1 MKPRV
6 YPGNLSGGPCGPPN
20 PLARLLCV
28 AQALAILGCAAG
40 QRPPDE
46 ARPTRPPLHVR
57 APDLAQPLFEALP
70 AADGYP
76 NDVVKEGVF
85 ERINRDRLLAGLLP
99 VGWDEAASRV
109 ADAFCAQ
116 QVREATRG
124 HFLMDGV
131 PPYARTA
138 FAGVFGAQAEN
149 SVSWV
154 TTAPSFTEPALRLAL
169 MGHQEMMDE
178 KPPQDGHRRTIL
190 DPDVTHVGVGYANV
204 NGRFQMSQEF
214 LTRGLERLK
223 LVGRES
229 SRLALRFEGKT
240 LSHLRLEFVTIAR
253 EPPPAPLTRE
263 ETTGR
268 TSYSYPRPTIAYVP
282 EGTSLLRVSDT
293 DTQDKIRLWTNNE
306 FSFSFAPDRPGL
318 YTFVFYTAV
327 RASEPA
333 RAVASATIW
342 VE

>member
-1 MKPRV
+1 MK
-6 YPGNLSGGPCGPPN
+6 
-20 PLARLLCV
+20 LARLLCA
-28 AQALAILGCAAG
+28 AQALAILGCASG
-40 QRPPDE
+40 RRPPDP
-46 ARPTRPPLHVR
+46 ARATQAPLHIR
-57 APDLAQPLFEALP
+57 APDLAQPLSESLP

-76 NDVVKEGVF
+76 NDLVKEGIF

-99 VGWDEAASRV
+99 VAWDEAASRV

-116 QVREATRG
+116 QVRESTRG

-154 TTAPSFTEPALRLAL
+154 TTAGSFTEPLLRLAL

-190 DPDVTHVGVGYANV
+190 DPDATHVGVGYASA

-229 SRLALRFEGKT
+229 SYLAVRFEGKT
-240 LSHLRLEFVTIAR
+240 LPNWRLEFVTIAR
-253 EPPPAPLTRE
+253 EPAPAPLTRE
-263 ETTGR
+263 KATGR
-268 TSYSYPRPTIAYVP
+268 ASYSYPRPTIAYVP
-282 EGTSLLRVSDT
+282 EGTSLMRVSET
-293 DTQDKIRLWTNNE
+293 DTQDKIRLWSNKE

-318 YTFVFYTAV
+318 YTFVFYTEV
-327 RASEPA
+327 RASGLA
-333 RAVASATIW
+333 RAGASATIW